1 MIRPSSCL
9 QDVEWTTTGV
19 SGYHFKTS
27 STTSAGV
34 AEEGSPTRSESAW
47 SGFIQKR
54 APSLSPTGRTSSVW
68 AVKRGDHGT
77 EETGGPMVSIRA
89 WIEGLLLRAI
99 APAGYMDDTP
109 DRANLGTGDLLL
121 VRGAPVLLDI
131 GHDLRPRAAG
141 RPSAPAGDFHEHA
154 KSLACE
160 GVPCRTW
167 RSRKTS
173 KSHPF

>member
-68 AVKRGDHGT
+68 AVKRGEHGT

-89 WIEGLLLRAI
+89 WIEGLLLRAFVH
-99 APAGYMDDTP
+99 AGFMEDTT
-109 DRANLGTGDLLL
+109 DHA
-121 VRGAPVLLDI
+121 DI
-131 GHDLRPRAAG
+131 GTMTLMLICA
-141 RPSAPAGDFHEHA
+141 
-154 KSLACE
+154 
-160 GVPCRTW
+160 
-167 RSRKTS
+167 
-173 KSHPF
+173 